1 MLKNYFRKRDLMT
14 GKLHGCRVGPG
25 MELITLKALRLTK
38 EADILAFQEKPKN
51 LWHRIMKG
59 AYPEIDSKQMI
70 SLPMPMIKD
79 REELKRVHDEGAKII
94 AEWLEKGKNVVFL
107 TLGDPTVYSTYIY
120 VHKRAEQLGYA
131 TEIVSG
137 ITSFCAVS
145 ARFNEGLVE
154 KSQQLHVIPASYQIE
169 EALKL
174 PGTKVLMK
182 TGKKMQEVKAQ
193 IKASGNKQED
203 EMIEN
208 CGMPDEK
215 IYRSVGRNSDDAG
228 YYSLIVVKEKR

>member
-1 MLKNYFRKRDLMT
+1 MT
-14 GKLHGCRVGPG
+14 GKLYGVGVGPG
-25 MELITLKALRLTK
+25 DPELITLKALRLTK
-38 EADILAFQEKPKN
+38 EADILAFPGENPKESVAY
-51 LWHRIMKG
+51 RIMKG

-79 REELKRVHDEGAKII
+79 REELKCVHDEGAKII

-120 VHKRAEQLGYA
+120 VHKRVEQLGYA
-131 TEIVSG
+131 TEIISG

-182 TGKKMQEVKAQ
+182 TGKKMQEVKAK
-193 IKASGNKQED
+193 IKASGNKA

-215 IYRSVGRNSDDAG
+215 IYRSVEEIPDDAG
-228 YYSLIVVKEKR
+228 YYSLIIVKEK

>member
-1 MLKNYFRKRDLMT
+1 MT
-14 GKLHGCRVGPG
+14 GKLYGVGVGPG
-25 MELITLKALRLTK
+25 DPELITLKALRLTK
-38 EADILAFQEKPKN
+38 EADILAFPGEKPIESVAY
-51 LWHRIMKG
+51 RIMKG

-120 VHKRAEQLGYA
+120 VHKRVEQLGYA

-193 IKASGNKQED
+193 IKASSNKA

-215 IYRSVGRNSDDAG
+215 IYRSVEEIPDDAG
-228 YYSLIVVKEKR
+228 YYSLIIVKEK